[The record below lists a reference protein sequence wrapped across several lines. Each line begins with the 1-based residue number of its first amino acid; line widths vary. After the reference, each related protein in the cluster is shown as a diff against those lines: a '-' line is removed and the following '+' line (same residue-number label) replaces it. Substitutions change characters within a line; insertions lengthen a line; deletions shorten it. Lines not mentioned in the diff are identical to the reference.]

1 MKKIITIGLYLLFCL
16 FANQIFALGI
26 ISTNGGFEIAGSG
39 AGAASAAGWS
49 GMPDSALSRTDAA
62 AHSGSWSME
71 LLGGH
76 YDWSHCTQAYNEED
90 YAGMEIFA
98 TVWVMS
104 PSNSSAVAVNDQ
116 FGNNSVIFKLEE
128 AGSIEPLVDSF
139 GILNVDAGGVR
150 DQWICL
156 TNIIPVMP
164 SGQQGFSCELIGR
177 MSSGTVY
184 FDDLQVVVV
193 PEPVIIGTLLGII
206 FFFRKTIQGNKI

>member
-1 MKKIITIGLYLLFCL
+1 MKKIITIGMCL
-16 FANQIFALGI
+16 FLCVYASHVFGFGI

-39 AGAASAAGWS
+39 AGAATAAGWS
-49 GMPDSALSRTDAA
+49 GTPESALSRSSSA
-62 AHSGSWSME
+62 AHSGLWSME
-71 LLGGH
+71 ILGGH
-76 YDWSHCTQAYNEED
+76 WDWSHCTQAYNEED
-90 YAGMEIFA
+90 YVGLEIFA

-128 AGSIEPLVDSF
+128 AGTINPLAESF

-164 SGQQGFSCELIGR
+164 AGQQGFSCELIGR

-184 FDDLQVVVV
+184 FDDLHVEVI
-193 PEPVIIGTLLGII
+193 PEPIAFVAFLGL
-206 FFFRKTIQGNKI
+206 FFFVRKKIIIS

>member
-1 MKKIITIGLYLLFCL
+1 MKKIITIGMCL
-16 FANQIFALGI
+16 FICFCANHVFGFGI
-26 ISTNGGFEIAGSG
+26 ISSNGGFEIAGSG
-39 AGAASAAGWS
+39 AGAAEAAGWS
-49 GMPDSALSRTDAA
+49 GTPDSALSRSSSA
-62 AHSGSWSME
+62 AHSGLWSME

-76 YDWSHCTQAYNEED
+76 WDWSHCTQAYNEED
-90 YAGMEIFA
+90 YVGLEIFA

-128 AGSIEPLVDSF
+128 AGTINPLAEAF

-156 TNIIPVMP
+156 TNKIPVMP
-164 SGQQGFSCELIGR
+164 AGQQGFSCELIGR

-184 FDDLQVVVV
+184 FDDLQVVVI
-193 PEPVIIGTLLGII
+193 PEPVAIGVFLGLV
-206 FFFRKTIQGNKI
+206 FFFRKINIEE